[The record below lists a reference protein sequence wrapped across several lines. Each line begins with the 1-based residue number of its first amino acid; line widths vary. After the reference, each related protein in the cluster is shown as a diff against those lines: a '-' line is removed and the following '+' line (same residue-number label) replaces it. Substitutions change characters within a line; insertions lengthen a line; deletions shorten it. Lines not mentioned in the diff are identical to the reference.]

1 MTFTGRHLRWKLEPI
16 TYKRAKGGHGIM
28 IGEKHYMFDEDGGL
42 ERCGP
47 ITEAE
52 LIILLKQVFPN
63 PSEALAGGA
72 EYIKDKKAKKEG
84 E

>member
-1 MTFTGRHLRWKLEPI
+1 MAFTGRHLRWKLEPI
-16 TYKRAKGGHGIM
+16 TYKRAKEGYGI
-28 IGEKHYMFDEDGGL
+28 IVGTKHYVFSGEGEL

-52 LIILLKQVFPN
+52 LLILLKQLYPN

-72 EYIKDKKAKKEG
+72 EYIREEPKG
-84 E
+84 EQE